1 MATSFPGIEQN
12 LFGANV
18 GAQQLTAPVF
28 VGGWQLTANAPAFP
42 SLSFPAFNSL
52 SIYVYVTGYGG
63 SDVVSLQFNGDTGAN
78 YLDQTIVTT
87 AGGGVTLSN
96 VNAVNANLIRL
107 GLTTPNGRVASVNI
121 VNNASR
127 RKVVM
132 INNQIGS
139 TDAATLPVLTLGGMG
154 LWANTTAQITS
165 VLCLTAGGLNI
176 LAGSSIAV
184 YGSF

>member
-18 GAQQLTAPVF
+18 GVMALAPPVF
-28 VGGWQLTANAPAFP
+28 LGGWQLTASAPAFP
-42 SLSFPAFNSL
+42 VLNFPAFNSL
-52 SIYVYVTGYGG
+52 EVRVYVTGYGG

-78 YLDQTIVTT
+78 YLDETVTMS
-87 AGGGVTLSN
+87 AGGVVPTN
-96 VNAVNANLIRL
+96 TNATGATLIRL
-107 GLTTPNGRVASVNI
+107 GLTTPNGRVAQASI
-121 VNNASR
+121 INNATR

-132 INNQIGS
+132 INNQIGT
-139 TDAATLPVLTLGGMG
+139 TDAATLPVLHLGGLG
-154 LWANTTAQITS
+154 LWNNTTAQITS
-165 VLCLTAGGLNI
+165 ILCLTAGGLNI